1 MTERRTIDF
10 GIDLGTVYSMIAVM
24 DGGHPRMIPD
34 KAGSTLTPSAVW
46 MNPRGH
52 LQVGTEAKERI
63 LCGDLENGAIEFR
76 LSMGSGAEAKKI
88 FARTGREM
96 LPEDLSAEVLKSL
109 RTDVYNCLGEAIEAA
124 VITVPAA
131 FELPQC
137 QATQLAAERAGFAVA
152 PLMLEP
158 VAASLAYGYGVR
170 SESEGTFWLVYDFDG
185 SSFHVALMRFRD
197 GFVQMVNHKDENFLG
212 GKLIDL
218 DLVTKCLAP
227 ALADHYSLP
236 DFKRGNPQWNNPLGR
251 LEWEVEK
258 AKIEVCRTRQP
269 VEIYIECL
277 CEDTNGKPVEVVYT
291 LTPGEVEEIGRPYVA
306 RTLDLSRRTLEEAR
320 LKGNSLHRVLMVG
333 DSTLNPWVREAVES
347 ELGAALEFGIDP
359 ITVVARGAAVF
370 AGTQHLP

>member
-10 GIDLGTVYSMIAVM
+10 GIDLGTVNSMIAVM

-152 PLMLEP
+152 PLTLEP

-236 DFKRGNPQWNNPLGR
+236 DFKRGNPQ
-251 LEWEVEK
+251 
-258 AKIEVCRTRQP
+258 
-269 VEIYIECL
+269 
-277 CEDTNGKPVEVVYT
+277 
-291 LTPGEVEEIGRPYVA
+291 
-306 RTLDLSRRTLEEAR
+306 
-320 LKGNSLHRVLMVG
+320 
-333 DSTLNPWVREAVES
+333 
-347 ELGAALEFGIDP
+347 
-359 ITVVARGAAVF
+359 
-370 AGTQHLP
+370 